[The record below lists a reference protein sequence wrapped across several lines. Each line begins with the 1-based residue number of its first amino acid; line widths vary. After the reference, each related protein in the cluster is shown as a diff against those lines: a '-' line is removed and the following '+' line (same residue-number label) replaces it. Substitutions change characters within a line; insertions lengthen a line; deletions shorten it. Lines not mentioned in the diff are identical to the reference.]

1 MFANDH
7 EKYVRIFFENPDVA
21 VYGTEVVIAE
31 IVRVMQGMKM
41 IPSVVSAKIVFDK
54 MNLRDRA
61 TEVAKAQAGLNQ
73 VLRDVDAPP
82 LTRNEIEYFASL
94 SRSDLANLYWGVD
107 GDAINEF
114 AVRYRRASRE
124 HGYVI
129 PPRPSRP

>member
-21 VYGTEVVIAE
+21 VYGTEPVIAA
-31 IVRVMQGMKM
+31 IVEVMQGMRM
-41 IPSVVSAKIVFDK
+41 LPSIVSAKIVFDK
-54 MNLRDRA
+54 MNLRDRDI
-61 TEVAKAQAGLNQ
+61 EVARAQAGLNQ
-73 VLRDVDAPP
+73 VVRDIDAPP
-82 LTRNEIEYFASL
+82 LTRGEIEYFASL
-94 SRSDLANLYWGVD
+94 SKPSLANLYWGVD

-124 HGYVI
+124 QGYVI

>member
-21 VYGTEVVIAE
+21 VYGTEPVIAA
-31 IVRVMQGMKM
+31 IVEVMQGMRM
-41 IPSVVSAKIVFDK
+41 IPSIVSAKIVFDK

-61 TEVAKAQAGLNQ
+61 IEVAKAQAGLNQ

-94 SRSDLANLYWGVD
+94 SRSDLGNLYWGVD

-124 HGYVI
+124 QGYVI